1 MPASPLTF
9 NTTRKGAW
17 ITLLIALIVG
27 SGIVGALREIETLH
41 ISVDVPA
48 ASESAQA
55 GEALAELPGRD
66 IAPLLVVASRTDGAP
81 LEEADLGALNAMAPG
96 LPVADGAEPSSAIPS
111 EDGMAAMIALP
122 NPVAGDNEANRQ
134 IVDGVRDAVQE
145 ATPDGLT
152 VNVTGGT
159 AFVADLAAAFDGADL
174 RLLFATIA
182 VVALLLLI
190 TYRSPILWL
199 IPLTVI
205 GFADQVAAGITALI
219 GRELELGFDSGVVSV
234 LVFGAGT
241 NYALLL
247 ISRYREELR
256 REPDHRVALSTALRG
271 TVAPIVAS
279 NLTVVLALATLILAV
294 IPTTRGLGIAA
305 STGLLVA
312 LLFALVV
319 LPAAL
324 AVCGRR
330 VFWPFIPREGQEID
344 PTRLAFGRVAGAVVK
359 RPVPVLVASLVTLG
373 VFAATLIGTPLG
385 LQQTERFTTV
395 TESARGLD
403 TLSEHF
409 SAGDAQPL
417 IVVTTPQDAP
427 AVTTALESVDSVDGI
442 TPGVSTDQAAVLN
455 VSTHPAPGTPE
466 ARAAVEDVRDAA
478 HGADSAALVGGAQ
491 AEALDQREGNI
502 RDLLL
507 VAPIILLVTAIVLVV
522 LLRSLIAPIILLAV
536 NTLSSLGAIGAGVLL
551 GTWLFDWPALDL
563 QVPLFTFLFLVALG
577 IDYTIF
583 LVHRAWTE
591 AQEHGTQLGLVRA
604 VGATGSVITS
614 AGVVLAGV
622 FAALGVL
629 PLITLA
635 QIGLIV
641 GVGVLIDT
649 FLVRTVVVPA
659 IIAIIGDRFW
669 WPARPGQRDGS
680 TPAPAEPTSPAAVT
694 EPEPEPAR

>member
-1 MPASPLTF
+1 MRKDNAVRRLTF

-27 SGIVGALREIETLH
+27 SGIIGALREIETLH

-48 ASESAQA
+48 SAESAA
-55 GEALAELPGRD
+55 ANDALAQLPGRD
-66 IAPLLVVASRTDGAP
+66 IAPLLVVAERTDGAP
-81 LEEADLGALNAMAPG
+81 LDQADLGALNAMAPG
-96 LPVADGAEPSSAIPS
+96 MPVADGAQASPAIPS
-111 EDGMAAMIALP
+111 EDGQAAMIALP
-122 NPVAGDNEANRQ
+122 NPVAHDNASNRD
-134 IVDGVRDAVQE
+134 IVDGVRDAV
-145 ATPDGLT
+145 AAAAPDGLD
-152 VNVTGGT
+152 VSVTGGT

-182 VVALLLLI
+182 VVAVLLLI

-205 GFADQVAAGITALI
+205 GFADQTAAGITALI
-219 GRELELGFDSGVVSV
+219 GRELDLGFDAGVVSV

-256 REPDHRVALSTALRG
+256 RESDHRVALSTALRG
-271 TVAPIVAS
+271 TLAPIVAS

-294 IPTTRGLGIAA
+294 IPSTRGLGIAA
-305 STGLLVA
+305 GTGLLVA

-330 VFWPFIPREGQEID
+330 VFWPFIPREGQQVD
-344 PTRLAFGRVAGAVVK
+344 PTRLAFGRVAGTVVK
-359 RPVPVLVASLVTLG
+359 RPVPVLVVSLAALAA
-373 VFAATLIGTPLG
+373 FAVTLIGTPLG
-385 LQQTERFTTV
+385 MQPTERFTSE
-395 TESARGLD
+395 TESARGLVV
-403 TLSEHF
+403 LSEHF

-417 IVVTTPQDAP
+417 IVVTNPGSVD
-427 AVTTALESVDSVDGI
+427 AVTAAIESVGSVDGT

-455 VSTHPAPGTPE
+455 VSTHPAPGSPE
-466 ARAAVEDVRDAA
+466 ARTAVQDVRDAA
-478 HGADSAALVGGAQ
+478 HRVDSAAVVGGTQ
-491 AEALDQREGNI
+491 AEALDARDGNN

-522 LLRSLIAPIILLAV
+522 LLRSLVAPVILLAV

-591 AQEHGTQLGLVRA
+591 AQTHGTTVGLVRA

-669 WPARPGQRDGS
+669 WPARLDRSPGDDAPRESMHLEDLQ
-680 TPAPAEPTSPAAVT
+680 PAVK
-694 EPEPEPAR
+694 